1 MRSQLLFGL
10 AVFSSSAAA
19 VFVGLGALAYDPVC
33 CFACRAAVSSAP
45 LSCSGTG
52 HGGGHSHGAPPTSP
66 ECRPADSAFL
76 TTLAYCIN
84 ANCDAQ
90 GVPIWKLEQYWA
102 AQTTGDP
109 SIAPKWNYGATLQQL
124 TTAPDVT
131 YARGATLNVTS
142 LVSSTAYETQRNFM
156 EVFEKMTAQENQYA
170 LVLLVIG
177 FVTPIVITVHDKLP
191 LVSAVYEKA
200 KPYIIYPSTIGSYQ
214 YHLIYRFGNSGT
226 YEYWLYAAFAVWA
239 FDRLMRLLRLA
250 NNGLR
255 KAVVTEVGPNHI
267 RVDVPGLRWAGKPGY
282 YAYAYFPTLNPL
294 RPWENHPFSIN
305 STALFHS
312 RKHSVPAPTSDA
324 EKGSACAA
332 MAQTQAVIDV
342 RTGSAGV
349 TFFIRK
355 STGVT
360 RLLQKHVS
368 MLALVEGPYSNNPT
382 EAVLKCDRVLL
393 TGGGIGITGLLAW
406 LGAHPNVKLAWSV
419 RESAE
424 VVVRESETV
433 LEGVADK
440 EVVVEERLDVRG
452 LLERDLT

>member
-1 MRSQLLFGL
+1 
-10 AVFSSSAAA
+10 
-19 VFVGLGALAYDPVC
+19 
-33 CFACRAAVSSAP
+33 
-45 LSCSGTG
+45 
-52 HGGGHSHGAPPTSP
+52 
-66 ECRPADSAFL
+66 
-76 TTLAYCIN
+76 
-84 ANCDAQ
+84 
-90 GVPIWKLEQYWA
+90 
-102 AQTTGDP
+102 
-109 SIAPKWNYGATLQQL
+109 
-124 TTAPDVT
+124 
-131 YARGATLNVTS
+131 
-142 LVSSTAYETQRNFM
+142 
-156 EVFEKMTAQENQYA
+156 
-170 LVLLVIG
+170 
-177 FVTPIVITVHDKLP
+177 
-191 LVSAVYEKA
+191 
-200 KPYIIYPSTIGSYQ
+200 
-214 YHLIYRFGNSGT
+214 
-226 YEYWLYAAFAVWA
+226 
-239 FDRLMRLLRLA
+239 
-250 NNGLR
+250 
-255 KAVVTEVGPNHI
+255 
-267 RVDVPGLRWAGKPGY
+267 
-282 YAYAYFPTLNPL
+282 
-294 RPWENHPFSIN
+294 
-305 STALFHS
+305 
-312 RKHSVPAPTSDA
+312 
-324 EKGSACAA
+324 